1 MDERQ
6 PGQSSPVQSLKRSA
20 ISGSAWTMFGYGS
33 GQILRLI
40 GNIIVARLL
49 FPEAFGIMGIVFAV
63 MTGLAMFSDIGL
75 GPSIIQHKRG
85 EDPAFVRTAWTLQAM
100 RGLVIWLLAIPLAW
114 PVYWLNK
121 EPIFLWLIPIAGLTT
136 VISGFN
142 SMSLFTYKRRLH
154 FGRVTLLYLGAN
166 ALGTAAM
173 IALAWMWP
181 SVWSLLAHGFV
192 SVGAMLVGSYIFV
205 PDLRMRFQWEP
216 AAAADLI
223 RFGRWIFIG
232 TALTFLV
239 SRLDVFILGGLVG
252 MSVLGVYSIAKNLSR
267 AAVEALLAL
276 TTTVLFPVYSRLA
289 ERGAWALR
297 YQTIRVRAVLLAV
310 FLPPLW
316 ALAVGGHHLIAFLYD
331 ERYQEAGWMLEFLAA
346 GAVAT
351 AIGATIDP
359 VLLAKGDS
367 FRHMLQLAARL
378 AVQIAGMAAG
388 AYLAGTQGFIIGLA
402 AADLLEYP
410 IMVALVR
417 KYGVWL
423 PIVDALAFGVSALVI
438 GFGWYIF

>member
-1 MDERQ
+1 M
-6 PGQSSPVQSLKRSA
+6 
-20 ISGSAWTMFGYGS
+20 
-33 GQILRLI
+33 
-40 GNIIVARLL
+40 
-49 FPEAFGIMGIVFAV
+49 
-63 MTGLAMFSDIGL
+63 
-75 GPSIIQHKRG
+75 
-85 EDPAFVRTAWTLQAM
+85 
-100 RGLVIWLLAIPLAW
+100 
-114 PVYWLNK
+114 
-121 EPIFLWLIPIAGLTT
+121 
-136 VISGFN
+136 
-142 SMSLFTYKRRLH
+142 
-154 FGRVTLLYLGAN
+154 
-166 ALGTAAM
+166 
-173 IALAWMWP
+173 
-181 SVWSLLAHGFV
+181 
-192 SVGAMLVGSYIFV
+192 
-205 PDLRMRFQWEP
+205 
-216 AAAADLI
+216 
-223 RFGRWIFIG
+223 
-232 TALTFLV
+232 
-239 SRLDVFILGGLVG
+239 
-252 MSVLGVYSIAKNLSR
+252 
-267 AAVEALLAL
+267 
-276 TTTVLFPVYSRLA
+276 
-289 ERGAWALR
+289 R

-351 AIGATIDP
+351 AIGATVDP